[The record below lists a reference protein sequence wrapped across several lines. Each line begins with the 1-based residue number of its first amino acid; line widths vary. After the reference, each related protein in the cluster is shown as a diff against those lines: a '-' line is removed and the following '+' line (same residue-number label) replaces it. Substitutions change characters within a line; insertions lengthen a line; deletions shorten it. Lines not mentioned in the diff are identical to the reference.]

1 MNPNIKKSYYAVIP
15 ATVRYD
21 NNVIPSAKLLYG
33 EITALCNEKG
43 YCWATN
49 DYFSKL
55 YSVSKRTISTWIK
68 SLCDAGYISAQF
80 VLDNSNQKVKIRCLK
95 VEANFSAHLMK
106 TSIPSRK
113 KVPEPHEENFAE
125 NNTINN
131 ISSSQIF
138 GGESPQT
145 IRTQNQQL
153 NQNFTSCDFDIQ
165 GNKILLKTK
174 ISDNGAHNKK
184 IFSSDSDPYLL
195 ARFLEKNIAE
205 NNPKFPQSESQRQR
219 WAKDFDLMIRRDK
232 IDADDIAEVIEWCQK
247 DSFWRSNILS
257 GKKLREK
264 YQQLKMKMNSTF

>member
-1 MNPNIKKSYYAVIP
+1 MNLDIKKSYYAVIP

-21 NNVIPSAKLLYG
+21 NNVVPSAKLLYG

-68 SLCDAGYISAQF
+68 SLCNAGYISAEL
-80 VLDNSNQKVKIRCLK
+80 VLDNSSQKVKMRCLK
-95 VEANFSAHLMK
+95 VEANFDAHLMK
-106 TSIPSRK
+106 TSTPSRK
-113 KVPEPHEENFAE
+113 KVPDPHEENFAE

-138 GGESPQT
+138 EQP
-145 IRTQNQQL
+145 
-153 NQNFTSCDFDIQ
+153 
-165 GNKILLKTK
+165 KIN
-174 ISDNGAHNKK
+174 DNGIKNKK
-184 IFSSDSDPYLL
+184 IFEADSDPYLL
-195 ARFLEKNIAE
+195 AKFLENNITE
-205 NNPKFPQSESQRQR
+205 NNPKFPQNESQRQR

-232 IDADDIAEVIEWCQK
+232 IDADDIAEVIEWCQR
-247 DSFWRSNILS
+247 DNFWRSNILS

-264 YQQLKMKMNSTF
+264 YQQLKMRMESR